1 MSVSR
6 RRLNMIFV
14 RWLVSMAMATGI
26 TLGLFYFMQA
36 LIATGERFDQRVNV
50 VKIVDATMPDIELEV
65 IEEIDKPELIDEVI
79 QDTPDTPEKQ
89 INLDSGPSLNIE
101 RASVDID
108 TNLSLD
114 NASIS
119 ATDGDYLPLVAIAP
133 QYPTRAAQRGIQGWC
148 LVSFTVDGMGNVVED
163 TINVVDAEP
172 ASIFDRSSIRA
183 AARFKFQPRV
193 VDGQGVEVPGVQY
206 LFRYQLEE

>member
-1 MSVSR
+1 
-6 RRLNMIFV
+6 MIFV

-65 IEEIDKPELIDEVI
+65 IEEIDKPELIEEVV

-89 INLDSGPSLNIE
+89 INLDAGPSLNIE

-133 QYPTRAAQRGIQGWC
+133 QYPTRAAQRGIEGWC

-163 TINVVDAEP
+163 TITVVDAEP

-183 AARFKFQPRV
+183 ATRFKFQPRV

-206 LFRYQLEE
+206 LFRYQLED

>member
-1 MSVSR
+1 
-6 RRLNMIFV
+6 MILV

-65 IEEIDKPELIDEVI
+65 IEEIDKPELIEEVV

-101 RASVDID
+101 RASVEID

-133 QYPTRAAQRGIQGWC
+133 QYPTRAAQRGIEGWC
-148 LVSFTVDGMGNVVED
+148 LVAFTVDGMGNVVED
-163 TINVVDAEP
+163 TITVVDAEP
-172 ASIFDRSSIRA
+172 ASIFDRSSMRA
-183 AARFKFQPRV
+183 ATRFKFQPRV

>member
-1 MSVSR
+1 
-6 RRLNMIFV
+6 
-14 RWLVSMAMATGI
+14 MAMAAGI
-26 TLGLFYFMQA
+26 TLGLFYFMQF
-36 LIATGERFDQRVNV
+36 LIATGEQFDERVNV
-50 VKIVDATMPDIELEV
+50 VKIVDATMPDIEMEV
-65 IEEIDKPELIDEVI
+65 IEEIDKPDVIEEV
-79 QDTPDTPEKQ
+79 QEQQLDTPDRQ
-89 INLDSGPSLNIE
+89 VNLDSGPALNIE
-101 RASVDID
+101 RASVQVDTGLDIGG
-108 TNLSLD
+108 
-114 NASIS
+114 AQIS

-148 LVSFTVDGMGNVVED
+148 LVSFTVDGQGNVIED
-163 TINVVDAEP
+163 TITVVDAEP

>member
-1 MSVSR
+1 
-6 RRLNMIFV
+6 MIFV

-50 VKIVDATMPDIELEV
+50 VKIVEATMPDIELEV
-65 IEEIDKPELIDEVI
+65 IEEIDKPELIEEVV

-101 RASVDID
+101 RASVEID

-133 QYPTRAAQRGIQGWC
+133 QYPTRAAQRGIEGWC

-163 TINVVDAEP
+163 TITVVDAEP

-183 AARFKFQPRV
+183 ATRFKFQPRV

>member
-1 MSVSR
+1 
-6 RRLNMIFV
+6 MILV

-65 IEEIDKPELIDEVI
+65 IEEIDKPELIEEGV

-89 INLDSGPSLNIE
+89 ISLDSGPSLNIE
-101 RASVDID
+101 RASVEID

-133 QYPTRAAQRGIQGWC
+133 QYPTRAAQRGIEGWC

-163 TINVVDAEP
+163 TITVVDAEP

-183 AARFKFQPRV
+183 ATRFKFQPRV

>member
-1 MSVSR
+1 
-6 RRLNMIFV
+6 MIFI

-65 IEEIDKPELIDEVI
+65 IEEIDKPELIEEVV

>member
-1 MSVSR
+1 
-6 RRLNMIFV
+6 MIFV

-65 IEEIDKPELIDEVI
+65 IEEIDKPELIDEVV

>member
-1 MSVSR
+1 
-6 RRLNMIFV
+6 MIFV

-65 IEEIDKPELIDEVI
+65 IEEIDKPELIEEVV

-163 TINVVDAEP
+163 TITVVDAEP
-172 ASIFDRSSIRA
+172 ASIFDRSSVRA
-183 AARFKFQPRV
+183 ATRFKFQPRV

>member
-1 MSVSR
+1 
-6 RRLNMIFV
+6 MIVV
-14 RWLVSMAMATGI
+14 RWAVSMAMAVVI

-50 VKIVDATMPDIELEV
+50 VRIVDATMPDIELEV
-65 IEEIDKPELIDEVI
+65 IEEIDKPEMIEEVV
-79 QDTPDTPEKQ
+79 QDTPDTPDRQ
-89 INLDSGPSLNIE
+89 INLDSGPALNIE
-101 RASVDID
+101 RASVEID
-108 TNLSLD
+108 TGLD
-114 NASIS
+114 INTAGIS

-148 LVSFTVDGMGNVVED
+148 LVSFTVDGMGNVIED
-163 TINVVDAEP
+163 TIVVVDAEP
-172 ASIFDRSSIRA
+172 QSIFDRSSIRA

-193 VDGQGVEVPGVQY
+193 VDGQGVDVPGVQY

>member
-1 MSVSR
+1 
-6 RRLNMIFV
+6 MIFV
-14 RWLVSMAMATGI
+14 RWMVSMAMATGI

-65 IEEIDKPELIDEVI
+65 IEEIDKPELIEEVV

-89 INLDSGPSLNIE
+89 INLDAGPSLNIE

-133 QYPTRAAQRGIQGWC
+133 QYPTRAAQRGIEGWC

-163 TINVVDAEP
+163 TITVVDAEP

-183 AARFKFQPRV
+183 ATRFKFQPRV

>member
-1 MSVSR
+1 
-6 RRLNMIFV
+6 MIFV

-65 IEEIDKPELIDEVI
+65 IEEIDKPELIEEVV

-163 TINVVDAEP
+163 TITVVDAEP

>member
-1 MSVSR
+1 
-6 RRLNMIFV
+6 MIFA
-14 RWLVSMAMATGI
+14 RWLVSMAMASGI

-65 IEEIDKPELIDEVI
+65 IEEIDKPELIEEVV

>member
-1 MSVSR
+1 
-6 RRLNMIFV
+6 MIFV

-50 VKIVDATMPDIELEV
+50 VKIVDATMPELELEV
-65 IEEIDKPELIDEVI
+65 IEEIDKPELIDEVV

-101 RASVDID
+101 RASIDID

-163 TINVVDAEP
+163 TITVVDAEP

-183 AARFKFQPRV
+183 ATRFKFQPRV

>member
-1 MSVSR
+1 
-6 RRLNMIFV
+6 MILV

-65 IEEIDKPELIDEVI
+65 IEEIDKPELIEEVV

-101 RASVDID
+101 RASVEID

-133 QYPTRAAQRGIQGWC
+133 QYPTRAAQRGIEGWC
-148 LVSFTVDGMGNVVED
+148 LVAFTVDGMGNVVED
-163 TINVVDAEP
+163 TITVVDAEP

-183 AARFKFQPRV
+183 AIRFKFQPRV

>member
-1 MSVSR
+1 
-6 RRLNMIFV
+6 MILV

-65 IEEIDKPELIDEVI
+65 IEEIDKPEFIEEVV

-101 RASVDID
+101 RASVEID

-133 QYPTRAAQRGIQGWC
+133 QYPTRAAQRGIEGWC
-148 LVSFTVDGMGNVVED
+148 LVAFTVDGMGNVVED
-163 TINVVDAEP
+163 TITVVDAEP
-172 ASIFDRSSIRA
+172 ASIFDRSSMRA
-183 AARFKFQPRV
+183 ATRFKFQPRV
-193 VDGQGVEVPGVQY
+193 VDGQCVEVPGVQY
-206 LFRYQLEE
+206 LFSYQLEE

>member
-1 MSVSR
+1 
-6 RRLNMIFV
+6 MIFV

-36 LIATGERFDQRVNV
+36 LIATGERFEQRVNV

-65 IEEIDKPELIDEVI
+65 IEEIDKPELIEEVV
-79 QDTPDTPEKQ
+79 QDTPVTPEKQ

-206 LFRYQLEE
+206 LFRYQREE

>member
-1 MSVSR
+1 
-6 RRLNMIFV
+6 
-14 RWLVSMAMATGI
+14 MAMAVVI

-50 VKIVDATMPDIELEV
+50 VRIVDATMPEIELEV
-65 IEEIDKPELIDEVI
+65 IEEIDKPEMIEEVV
-79 QDTPDTPEKQ
+79 QDTPDTPDRQ
-89 INLDSGPSLNIE
+89 INLDSGPALNIE
-101 RASVDID
+101 RASVEID
-108 TNLSLD
+108 TGLD
-114 NASIS
+114 INTAGIS

-148 LVSFTVDGMGNVVED
+148 LVSFTVDGMGNVIED
-163 TINVVDAEP
+163 TIVVVDAEP
-172 ASIFDRSSIRA
+172 QSIFDRSSIRA

-193 VDGQGVEVPGVQY
+193 VDGQGVDVPGVQY